1 MIALLKSTQV
11 TQTLR
16 VPVSALLGYNLALLP
31 EGLVYL
37 ERGNDQKESENWKE
51 NILGAKGCDFSFLL
65 KRLAW
70 INSIWVVQKL
80 FPKMQV
86 VPLFLDFN
94 KCKEMIDA
102 I

>member
-1 MIALLKSTQV
+1 MLKSTQA
-11 TQTLR
+11 TPILH

-37 ERGNDQKESENWKE
+37 ERGNDQKEGDNWKE
-51 NILGAKGCDFSFLL
+51 NILGARGCDFSLLL
-65 KRLAW
+65 KTLAW
-70 INSIWVVQKL
+70 SNSIWVVPKL

-86 VPLFLDFN
+86 VPLFFDFN

>member
-1 MIALLKSTQV
+1 MLKSTQA
-11 TQTLR
+11 TQTLH

-37 ERGNDQKESENWKE
+37 ERGNDQKEGEKWKE
-51 NILGAKGCDFSFLL
+51 NILGARGRDSSLL
-65 KRLAW
+65 PKKLAW
-70 INSIWVVQKL
+70 TNSIWVVPKF

-86 VPLFLDFN
+86 VRLFFYFN